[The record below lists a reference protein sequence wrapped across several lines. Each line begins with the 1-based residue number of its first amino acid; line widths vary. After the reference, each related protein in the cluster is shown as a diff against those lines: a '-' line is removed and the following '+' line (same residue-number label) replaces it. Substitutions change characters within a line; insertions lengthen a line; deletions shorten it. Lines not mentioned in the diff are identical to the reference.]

1 MNLLGV
7 KFWVFRQAMQLP
19 KPEMRLSLTH
29 LLTEI
34 TYHVQ
39 SISSPKKTSLLSY
52 ITSLLPNFSSQLDT
66 QIPPV

>member
-7 KFWVFRQAMQLP
+7 KNLWVFGQTMQLP
-19 KPEMRLSLTH
+19 KPEMRVILDSSAH
-29 LLTEI
+29 EI

-52 ITSLLPNFSSQLDT
+52 ITSLLPNFSS
-66 QIPPV
+66 PA